1 MKRLLVVPVVMM
13 FILSAFVPAASAD
26 TPNVVFMGQAQSNAL
41 DLSLPLLN
49 ILPNLGSILGGL
61 VGGVGNLTKGITV
74 GHVENVFEG
83 LNNASSQG
91 LAVGVCSLLG
101 NNLLSLPSVQ
111 GNLPGNLPGL
121 GNLPLLG
128 GLPCTGQDQV
138 ESASA
143 GNNGSTTQSCGTGLN
158 LAILVIKTACADS
171 YSTIQ
176 GGRPVSANHAG
187 VAEID
192 VSLLPNILGTTGLN
206 SLLGSLGLG
215 NLTGGGG
222 GGVPAV
228 GDLPLL
234 GPLVQ
239 TLLGGLNLGNLLGGT
254 LGGNAAQSPDLLGS
268 LTGLLKNILGNA
280 GNLLSLSI
288 GTGSSLL
295 TANGAASQDTSAA
308 AGATIGLLGNLIKIT
323 VGAANS
329 AVVWDDA
336 TGQATADASPAVAH
350 VTIGNP
356 LDLGGAP
363 LLDLPISLPSL
374 SGLLG
379 GLLGSSTDSAGDL
392 TLLGGTPL
400 QTVIKV
406 ATATPHATGRN
417 VTASSN
423 GVAIDALEGLGA
435 SALGAF
441 DGGIRINL
449 ASSSA
454 SVAGDILKVQAAAPS
469 LPITGGPTFVF
480 LAGAAFMAVAA
491 GHVLRKSRRIRAGA
505 KA

>member
-74 GHVENVFEG
+74 GHTEDVFEG
-83 LNNASSQG
+83 LNNPSSQG

-101 NNLLSLPSVQ
+101 NNLLSLPSVA

-121 GNLPLLG
+121 GSLPLLG

-158 LAILVIKTACADS
+158 LAILVIKTACAS
-171 YSTIQ
+171 SFSTISNA
-176 GGRPVSANHAG
+176 RPTSANTAG

-215 NLTGGGG
+215 NLTGGSGG
-222 GGVPAV
+222 APVV
-228 GDLPLL
+228 GNLPVL

-268 LTGLLKNILGNA
+268 LTGILQNILGNA
-280 GNLLSLSI
+280 GNLVSLSI

-295 TANGAASQDTSAA
+295 TANGAASQDTSSA
-308 AGATIGLLGNLIKIT
+308 AGATLGLLGNLIKIT
-323 VGAANS
+323 VGAANTS
-329 AVVWDDA
+329 VVWDDA
-336 TGQATADASPAVAH
+336 SGQATADASPAVAH

-435 SALGAF
+435 SALGAY
-441 DGGIRINL
+441 DGGIRLNL

-469 LPITGGPTFVF
+469 LPITGGPTYVF

-491 GHVLRKSRRIRAGA
+491 GHVLRKSRRVRVGA